1 MNINTDEFNN
11 PTTVVATSY
20 THSDNEQPSIRVEI
34 MESWIPEPN
43 HATTGSAGVD
53 IVASVKGSKTLQP
66 QETWMVST
74 GLKLEIPKG
83 YFGMLVPRSGL
94 ASKSGIVLANTVGI
108 IDSDYRGELLV
119 PLINRSDEPFII
131 KSGHRIAQLLLLP
144 YIPFKA
150 VYTGVNK
157 TDRGEGGF
165 GSTGVE

>member
-1 MNINTDEFNN
+1 METNTNEFDN

-20 THSDNEQPSIRVEI
+20 THIEGEHPTIKVEI
-34 MESWIPEPN
+34 MESWIPEPT
-43 HATTGSAGVD
+43 HMTKGSAGVD
-53 IVASVKGSKTLQP
+53 IVASVRGSKTLMP
-66 QETWMVST
+66 KETYVVST
-74 GLKLEIPKG
+74 GLKLEIPEG

-119 PLINRSDEPFII
+119 PLMNRSEEAFEI
-131 KSGHRIAQLLLLP
+131 KSGYRIAQLLLLP

-150 VYTGVNK
+150 VYTGVDK
-157 TDRGEGGF
+157 TDRGDGGF